1 MKYLKIKEED
11 WHTLM
16 EGYLYKIGTWKNT
29 EEKAEFYQQL
39 FESVL
44 AMVEESN
51 GDCQ

>member
-1 MKYLKIKEED
+1 MSYLKIKEAD
-11 WHTLM
+11 WNELM
-16 EGYLYKIGTWKNT
+16 EGYLYKIGTWKNN

-51 GDCQ
+51 GE